1 MLAGVL
7 RRRCHEGP
15 LANGADWY
23 NDDQRLK
30 AALTEML
37 EIKRGLCPGG
47 AARQRTEPDRRK
59 HGVFPN
65 RQAVEQCCMLKQ
77 KTETPVQKR
86 ALTMRQTSQFLII
99 QPNAA
104 LVRRNETHDTFHRDG
119 FAAARSPQNHQRFAL
134 GDRQVDTTQH
144 VVAAE
149 AFG

>member
-47 AARQRTEPDRRK
+47 AARQRE
-59 HGVFPN
+59 
-65 RQAVEQCCMLKQ
+65 L
-77 KTETPVQKR
+77 
-86 ALTMRQTSQFLII
+86 
-99 QPNAA
+99 AA
-104 LVRRNETHDTFHRDG
+104 LDATARKRFG
-119 FAAARSPQNHQRFAL
+119 FGDAPAAAQ
-134 GDRQVDTTQH
+134 TQE
-144 VVAAE
+144 VAAVLE
-149 AFG
+149 QLESPVASQRSLALLKLQRLGGDVLAPHAASLLVRLSDEVFSVRGLALWNAFQA